1 MKHIILFFVL
11 SFFVS
16 SVLAAEIRLSAQI
29 KSLQFKS
36 GGEHSVWYIT
46 AMVRSQTDIVGGQL
60 DIKVPDGFKIKTLK
74 PETADLKANQNSF
87 FYFTVEA
94 DKPLPSA
101 SVEVTLK
108 NKPELK
114 NSVELCTGIN
124 LSGKNWKLLYA
135 GEGTT
140 LQNIGKIPDESAAW
154 KQTAVPT
161 MFQEIGITWLKTEVF
176 VPEDWAAIPFFLT
189 IQAIDDNDITYF
201 NGKEIGRINGWDTLR
216 EYPVPKEMIRFGEV
230 NEIVIAV
237 HNTNAGGGIASDHI
251 FLGVKHGAAKTSL
264 FPPLEKQ
271 KESLRQPQRPIGK
284 PLPLR
289 PMVVR
294 NGVLEYIDGGEVAL
308 WGNNY
313 YPQSWNEWRFLKE
326 GNADFHKVINTD
338 LADLVPDKDGNAGGS
353 PNRIDVIRIH
363 VFDTEISDGEG
374 NLIRNEHLDI
384 LDYLVSKCNENGIYL
399 WLTPI
404 AWWGSPSP
412 NARADAFSATTPM
425 QAMTLSPKALQ
436 IQQRYTKQFLEHIN
450 PYTKRRLV
458 DEPCLVLFEI
468 INEPLYWSWGE
479 LLDLSSRQHGR
490 VWTNDKTKEN
500 TDEDPNVAYR
510 KQIRQD
516 WNAQLPGQDWEFAD
530 TWNAYQYQRV
540 LHYIKAMCQTIRETG
555 AKQPIAYSAWL
566 RHVPAVDAAIADS
579 PCETITFGIYPGGLT
594 QTPQADKRNLLS
606 ATADNDLPELLKDK
620 ARLVYEFDAS
630 DTLNQIDLY
639 PAIARYFRNMGVQVA
654 CQFQY
659 DSLFNAAHNQ
669 AWATHYLNVQHT
681 PQRWTSFLIGGET
694 FRTLPRGHQ
703 WNPANPD
710 EGIFPNTAVS
720 YSKNA
725 ALFCT
730 EDLFMSARPVDWKPL
745 PLPKTPKRI
754 ISTGSTPY
762 YDYSGSGIVDVKIQ
776 GDTAAVKLY
785 PDVKRLK
792 DNTLRGSVQEPLTKL
807 ETGKHIF
814 KMKMPGWE
822 NVNAEVE
829 SGKTYQLKR

>member
-1 MKHIILFFVL
+1 MRHIIFSLSIILFFA
-11 SFFVS
+11 S
-16 SVLAAEIRLSAQI
+16 SAFAQEEIRLSAQI
-29 KSLQFKS
+29 KS
-36 GGEHSVWYIT
+36 GGERSVWYIT
-46 AMVRSQTDIVGGQL
+46 AMVRPQTGISGGQL
-60 DIKVPDGFKIKTLK
+60 EIKVPDGFHLGTIK
-74 PETADLKANQNSF
+74 PEKADLTAKQNSF

-101 SVEVTLK
+101 SVEVSLK
-108 NKPELK
+108 NKPGLKSSIELH
-114 NSVELCTGIN
+114 TGIN
-124 LSGKNWKLLYA
+124 LSGKNWKSLYA
-135 GEGTT
+135 GEGTAI
-140 LQNIGKIPDESAAW
+140 QNIGKIPDVSAAW
-154 KQTAVPT
+154 QQTAVPT
-161 MFQEIGITWLKTEVF
+161 MFNEIGITWLKTEIF
-176 VPEDWAAIPFFLT
+176 VPKDWAAIPLFLT
-189 IQAIDDNDITYF
+189 IQAVDDNDITYF

-216 EYPVPKEMIRFGEV
+216 EYSVPKEIVRFGEI

-237 HNTNAGGGIASDHI
+237 HNTNHGGGIASDHV
-251 FLGVKHGAAKTSL
+251 FLGVKHGTAKTSL

-271 KESLRQPQRPIGK
+271 KEALRQAPRKIGK
-284 PLPLR
+284 TLPLR

-294 NGVLEYIDGGEVAL
+294 DGVLEYIDGGEVAL

-313 YPQSWNEWRFLKE
+313 YPQSWYEHKYLKE

-338 LADLVPDKDGNAGGS
+338 LADLVPNEDGHTATGS

-363 VFDTEISDGEG
+363 VFDSEISDGEG
-374 NLIRNEHLDI
+374 NLIHNEHLDL

-412 NARADAFSATTPM
+412 NVRADAFSTTTPM
-425 QAMTLSPKALQ
+425 QAMLLSPKALQ
-436 IQQRYTKQFLEHIN
+436 IQQRYTKQFLEHVN

-479 LLDLSSRQHGR
+479 LLDLSSRPHGK
-490 VWTNDKTKEN
+490 VWARDKTKEN

-510 KQIRQD
+510 KQIRQE
-516 WNAQLPGQDWEFAD
+516 WNSQLPGQDWEFAD
-530 TWNAYQYQRV
+530 TWNVYQYQRV
-540 LHYIKAMCQTIRETG
+540 LHYIKAMYQTIRETG
-555 AKQPIAYSAWL
+555 AKQPIAYAAWL

-579 PCETITFGIYPGGLT
+579 PCETITFSIYPGGLT
-594 QTPQADKRNLLS
+594 QTPQADKKNLLS
-606 ATADNDLPELLKDK
+606 STADNDLPEILKEK

-630 DTLNQIDLY
+630 DTLHQIDLY
-639 PAIARYFRNMGVQVA
+639 PAIARYFRNRGAQVA

-659 DSLFNAAHNQ
+659 DSLFNAPHNQ
-669 AWATHYLNVQHT
+669 AWSTHYLNVQHT

-694 FRTLPRGHQ
+694 FRTLSRGHQ

-725 ALFCT
+725 ALFCA
-730 EDLFMSARPVDWKPL
+730 EDLFMSARPVDWTPL
-745 PLPKTPKRI
+745 TLPKEPKRM
-754 ISTGSTPY
+754 ISVGSTTY
-762 YDYSGSGIVDVKIQ
+762 YDYDGTGIVDVKIQ
-776 GDTAAVKLY
+776 GDTATVKLY

-792 DNTLRGSVQEPLTKL
+792 EDTLRGSVQEPLTKL
-807 ETGKHIF
+807 ETGNHLF

-822 NVNAEVE
+822 NVQMNME
-829 SGKTYQLKR
+829 SGNAYQLKQ